1 MGQPSSLCFDVLSDT
16 NKISG
21 LLKSYLL
28 IVRKSKYTVILQNMH
43 DGTMIVMQVAYAE
56 PLKMRMQEEILLTTL
71 LPI

>member
-43 DGTMIVMQVAYAE
+43 DGTTIVMQVAYTE
-56 PLKMRMQEEILLTTL
+56 LLKMRMQEKILLTTL
-71 LPI
+71 PPI